1 MRRMTTTALV
11 TAYYAAFNA
20 HDMPAFLALLTDDV
34 VHDINQGPRQ
44 VGKAAFAAF
53 MLKMNRCYR
62 EQLTDIVVMQSP
74 DGTRAAA
81 EFVVHGEY
89 LATDEGLPEA
99 SGQTYTLPAG
109 AFFEIASGRIA
120 RVSNYYNLPD
130 WLAQVAR

>member
-81 EFVVHGEY
+81 EFVVHRCLRVWLDRGH
-89 LATDEGLPEA
+89 ARRQA
-99 SGQTYTLPAG
+99 PARLG
-109 AFFEIASGRIA
+109 PRSRMLHVNGSVHSR
-120 RVSNYYNLPD
+120 P
-130 WLAQVAR
+130 

>member
-20 HDMPAFLALLTDDV
+20 HDMPAFLALLADDV

-62 EQLTDIVVMQSP
+62 EQL
-74 DGTRAAA
+74 
-81 EFVVHGEY
+81 
-89 LATDEGLPEA
+89 
-99 SGQTYTLPAG
+99 
-109 AFFEIASGRIA
+109 A
-120 RVSNYYNLPD
+120 RTS
-130 WLAQVAR
+130 W